1 MKVSL
6 KLKISLGIL
15 FVGILGGFIGLINV
29 YADLNN
35 LDTSLVIKI
44 NVFLMIIGTIAAFF
58 MIFFL
63 NSYIFKNLKIISQ
76 NVQNISKGLLSFEKT
91 DTKSKD
97 ELSEVVNSMYDS
109 YNKIAGVLKEF
120 YKTSLELKSA
130 SEDLADTSEN
140 AHVRLAEINDEIQSI
155 SSAAEELNSTSKNIY
170 DNSIE
175 INESINEADNKLDN
189 SVNLILEN
197 KEQVEAVAN
206 TSALVVDK
214 VTAFKELSEEIS
226 KIVSAI
232 NEIADQTNLLAL
244 NAAIEA
250 ARAGEHGRGFAVVA
264 DEVRKLANKTTDS
277 TKLIED
283 AIKSIQ
289 IEADEIS
296 KVVIKEQEEVEDSV
310 AKVNESIDS
319 INEVK
324 QSFENVKIRVESITN
339 AINEESLAIEDITR
353 NITDVAYKIGE
364 IKELVEKTQESG
376 NELLEISVQLMKE
389 IGFFKIDVSGN
400 FIEWS
405 DKLSV
410 GIDKFDKQHK
420 NLVRLINEIYDAV
433 NDDKSASVLEKI
445 LNELV
450 EYTVYHFDSEEE
462 AFKRFGYPEYEKHR
476 EIHED
481 LKTQVGEFL
490 EKYKKGDTA
499 VGFNLLSFLKKWLI
513 NHIMG
518 EDKKYSSFLK
528 GKV

>member
-1 MKVSL
+1 MSL

-15 FVGILGGFIGLINV
+15 FVGVLGGVIGLVNIYGELNSLNASLLLKLNIFLMFIGTAVAI
-29 YADLNN
+29 
-35 LDTSLVIKI
+35 S
-44 NVFLMIIGTIAAFF
+44 III
-58 MIFFL
+58 FL
-63 NSYIFKNLKIISQ
+63 NRYIFKNLMIILK
-76 NVQNISKGLLSFEKT
+76 NVQNFSNGLLMFEKA

-97 ELSEVVNSMYDS
+97 ELAEVVNTMYNS
-109 YNKIAGVLKEF
+109 YNKIADVLKEF

-175 INESINEADNKLDN
+175 INNCINEADNKLEK

-296 KVVIKEQEEVEDSV
+296 KVVIKEQEEVENSV
-310 AKVNESIDS
+310 AKVNESLGSID
-319 INEVK
+319 EVK
-324 QSFENVKIRVESITN
+324 QSFDDVKLRIETITN
-339 AINEESLAIEDITR
+339 AINEESIAIEDITK
-353 NITDVAYKIGE
+353 NITDVAFKMGE
-364 IKELVEKTQESG
+364 IKELVEKTQASG
-376 NELLEISVQLMKE
+376 NELLEISVQLMNE
-389 IGFFKIDVSGN
+389 IGFFKIDVSGK

-410 GIDKFDKQHK
+410 GIKKFDEQHK
-420 NLVRLINEIYDAV
+420 NLVRLVNEIYDAV
-433 NDDKSASVLEKI
+433 NADKSAAVLEKI

-462 AFKRFGYPEYEKHR
+462 AFKRFGYPEYEKHKR
-476 EIHED
+476 IHED
-481 LKTQVGEFL
+481 LKAQVGEFL

-499 VGFNLLSFLKKWLI
+499 IGFTLLNFLKKWLV

-528 GKV
+528 GKI